1 MLSFTDVRLYD
12 LLNSKE
18 LLSLGHSN
26 RHDRFFRNL
35 IEARNTEEGRKA
47 IEEYAKSDAENPPDL
62 ANGSGEKLLE
72 YITYFNLRYLDS
84 LVRTP
89 VENGRNRPETG

>member
-1 MLSFTDVRLYD
+1 MNRWSYLIKYTLKNNYRLTNF
-12 LLNSKE
+12 LVA
-18 LLSLGHSN
+18 
-26 RHDRFFRNL
+26 RFFRNL

-47 IEEYAKSDAENPPDL
+47 IEEYAKSDAENPPDS

-89 VENGRNRPETG
+89 VENGRNRPEVG

>member
-1 MLSFTDVRLYD
+1 MNRWSYLIKYTLKNNYRLTNF
-12 LLNSKE
+12 LVA
-18 LLSLGHSN
+18 
-26 RHDRFFRNL
+26 RFFRNL

>member
-1 MLSFTDVRLYD
+1 MNRWSYLIKYTLKNNYRLTNF
-12 LLNSKE
+12 LVA
-18 LLSLGHSN
+18 
-26 RHDRFFRNL
+26 RFFRNL

-89 VENGRNRPETG
+89 VENGRNLPETG